1 MKKTPR
7 NIRVIATKI
16 TGGLHLAKQKP
27 CQDFY
32 QYACSGNKLVAV
44 VSDGAGSA
52 KYGKIG
58 AKIVC
63 ETLVNVLINTPLK
76 NVEEAVAKAIQM
88 ARGKL
93 VIHRLNK
100 SKSEAEILNF
110 SATVVGVAYHNNR
123 GVFFHIGDGAG
134 IAVHDSVSLANG
146 ADNLVRQ
153 NDSGT
158 AIFIRNKTNTERY
171 TLSRPANGN
180 FSCETYFYTMA
191 NWKECLRFTRIDKAE
206 ALFLMTDGVTNFAL
220 SDDMCRLK
228 QGFIEPINSYLR
240 KEPNKARALQA
251 LKNTLDTERARKL
264 NSDDK
269 TFLWAGL

>member
-63 ETLVNVLINTPLK
+63 ETLVNVLINTSLK

-134 IAVHDSVSLANG
+134 IAVHDSASLANG

-153 NDSGT
+153 NDSG
-158 AIFIRNKTNTERY
+158 AAVFIRNKTNTERY

-240 KEPNKARALQA
+240 KEPNKARALQEI
-251 LKNTLDTERARKL
+251 KNTLDTERARKL